1 MKDSEFKVGDIVYC
15 ALHGEGTVIEVTDYK
30 KRSVGVKFKTGA
42 TYLYRADGKYREAF
56 PRTLFFSPT
65 WIYEGSRIRPVAPSL
80 IAKNVFILTK
90 SFKATTGYVL
100 DEDESNLYLENHST
114 LKESIVKKSDI
125 LEIRELGS
133 KLDI

>member
-1 MKDSEFKVGDIVYC
+1 MKDSEFKVGDTVYC
-15 ALHGEGTVIEVTDYK
+15 AFLGKGEVICIRNGLYSVEVE
-30 KRSVGVKFKTGA
+30 FP
-42 TYLYRADGKYREAF
+42 LYTRAYTSDGKLGTGH
-56 PRTLFFSPT
+56 PRILFFTPPT
-65 WIYEGSRIRPVAPSL
+65 FVAGSTTRPFAPSL

-114 LKESIVKKSDI
+114 FKESIVKKSDI